1 MNRNLNR
8 DFRYFDC
15 YDCRASE
22 GDGKDKGNQSERGRN
37 GPPKACKRNE
47 CYCPKAYKKEI
58 VSLAICGGVGDWS
71 FADGMEIDRR
81 YNQCLDEIRR
91 IISTF
96 LTATESDPQLLAR
109 FALQTISSIFRNLR
123 QQITNQIHSTEE
135 FLGSE
140 CTREKEKSFESSFIQ
155 KQWALQQLR
164 RNNSQSWKPHRGL
177 REKSVSVLRAWM
189 FQNFLHPYPKD
200 SEKHLLAI
208 RSGLT
213 RSQVSNWFINARV
226 RLWKPMIEEMY
237 SEINKNGQSEGT
249 ANDRRNHGSSSDQRL
264 QTNRGL

>member
-1 MNRNLNR
+1 MIAEPQR
-8 DFRYFDC
+8 
-15 YDCRASE
+15 E
-22 GDGKDKGNQSERGRN
+22 MGKT
-37 GPPKACKRNE
+37 
-47 CYCPKAYKKEI
+47 KEI
-58 VSLAICGGVGDWS
+58 RVKEGEMGPQKPAREMSATAQRPIRRKSCLWRFVEELVIGLLQMGW
-71 FADGMEIDRR
+71 R